1 MSTISKITYL
11 LLILIILG
19 SCRAVKL
26 GFPLSVVRKYPKN
39 KPFVYQTNIKLY
51 GNLSKKEKE
60 ELNSKLS
67 AQLEDSIN
75 PRFKQKVIW
84 QVLKKPAVFDT
95 ATVNRSR
102 EYMKRV
108 LHNSGYL
115 RAPLPTYDTIVKRD
129 GDIWRLYLT
138 IHVPTQELFHVDS
151 IWYTIQNR
159 ELQRLTDSSRA
170 DSTKRMK
177 IDSAAKDV
185 FSPLQQLVDTTRRES
200 FLKKGMSFSQD
211 TIQMELNRLVE
222 LYRNNGYLKFTREGL
237 LAVWDTLDP
246 ALLKPATNPV
256 EQIQLLN
263 ELEKRRRDPK
273 ATLEITRRP
282 GYDTA
287 NLVKYY
293 VGKITIIPDYGP
305 DTTSYT
311 QVVLD
316 SSYIVKYHKKLFKP
330 RIFPENIYMTNG
342 EVYNQKNY
350 LQTVTRFNS
359 LIAWRLVNMEPK
371 PREGTDTVDFELRLM
386 PSKKFLANANLEIS
400 RNTSFASGNLF
411 GTAANLSLQNR
422 NFSRGANQEN
432 IVFRYGIELGTDTS
446 SPTSTKPVVQ
456 SRQFS
461 VGYNIVYPRFVFP
474 GRAQTIVTRKLKG
487 DVRSTLAI
495 NYGNTQRI
503 DLYKIRSL
511 NTSWGY
517 EGILKNW
524 FGSVKI
530 PNIEY
535 SRLDTLATL
544 KKIFREHPELRN
556 IFSAGL
562 ITSGIISGSTNLAV
576 WTKSILSLKVNGELS
591 YLPPFSKFIRKNIYD
606 YLKMDGDFKLTKKTG
621 NNELVLRLF
630 TGVGLTFTV
639 DNDGETRSK
648 YLPFFKAYYAGG
660 PNSMRAW
667 GIRRLGPGHATLY
680 FDSIPDRFGDLQ
692 FEFNAEKRFYLF
704 KFFGLNF
711 KSAVFADVGN
721 IWFLRSNQA
730 YPEGDFKFRNFFN
743 DLAVDMGTGLRLDLG
758 FFLIRLDYAWKVRN
772 PSPEPFNKAAQY
784 KWFYDI
790 RPFNGTMQFAVT
802 YPF

>member
-1 MSTISKITYL
+1 
-11 LLILIILG
+11 
-19 SCRAVKL
+19 
-26 GFPLSVVRKYPKN
+26 VRKYPKN

-60 ELNSKLS
+60 DLNSKLS

-75 PRFKQKVIW
+75 PRFRQKVIW

-95 ATVNRSR
+95 ADVVSSERF
-102 EYMKRV
+102 MLAA
-108 LHNSGYL
+108 LHTSGYL
-115 RAPLPTYDTIVKRD
+115 RAPLPNYTYRIDTS
-129 GDIWRLYLT
+129 GDLLRLYLT
-138 IHVPTQELFHVDS
+138 IHVATKELFHIDS
-151 IWYTIQNR
+151 IWYTIQNQ

-177 IDSAAKDV
+177 IDSAVADV
-185 FSPLQQLVDTTRRES
+185 YTPLQQLVDTTKKES
-200 FLKKGMSFSQD
+200 FLRRGMSFSQD
-211 TIQMELNRLVE
+211 TIGMELNRLVE

-237 LAVWDTLDP
+237 LSVWDTLDP
-246 ALLKPATNPV
+246 ALLKPATNPL
-256 EQIQLLN
+256 EQMQLLN
-263 ELEKRRRDPK
+263 GLEKRRLDPK

-293 VGKITIIPDYGP
+293 IGKITIIPDFGPNSGP
-305 DTTSYT
+305 DSTK
-311 QVVLD
+311 VVLD
-316 SSYIVKYHKKLFKP
+316 SSYTVKYHKELFKP
-330 RIFPENIYMTNG
+330 KIFPENIYMAHG
-342 EVYNQKNY
+342 DVYNQKTY

-386 PSKKFLANANLEIS
+386 PAKKYLGNANLEIS

-411 GTAANLSLQNR
+411 GTGANVSLQNR
-422 NFSRGANQEN
+422 NFAKRANQEN
-432 IVFRYGIELGTDTS
+432 IVFRYGVELGTDTS
-446 SPTSTKPVVQ
+446 SPSSKPVVQ

-461 VGYNIVYPRFVFP
+461 VGYNIVFPRIIPARLFSDK
-474 GRAQTIVTRKLKG
+474 RSKTTVTQALKG
-487 DVRSTLAI
+487 NIRSVFAI

-517 EGILKNW
+517 DATYKNW
-524 FGSVKI
+524 FGSLKI

-535 SRLDTLATL
+535 SRLDTLSEL
-544 KKIFREHPELRN
+544 KRIFREHPELRN

-562 ITSGIISGSTNLAV
+562 ISSAIISATSNLGI
-576 WTKSILSLKVNGELS
+576 WQKSILTMKINSELS

-606 YLKMDGDFKLTKKTG
+606 YLKMDGDFKITKKTG
-621 NNELVLRLF
+621 NNELVVRMF
-630 TGVGLTFTV
+630 TGVGFTFTV
-639 DNDGETRSK
+639 DNEGVTRSK

-667 GIRRLGPGHATLY
+667 GIRRLGPGHATLF

-772 PSPEPFNKAAQY
+772 PSPEPVNKAAQY
-784 KWFYDI
+784 KWFYHI
-790 RPFNGTMQFAVT
+790 TPVNGTMQFAVT